1 MPNFWIK
8 KFKWADWIR
17 TNQSFKKKF
26 MIFFQGHYASISAN
40 ILHDLC
46 FFSFPRENDDTDC
59 FIKLSFAWE
68 WWHWLHKSNDNFCS
82 FSLNKPTNELP
93 LPIKLLTTAFV
104 KEKWGPKKW
113 FLLPI
118 KLLTSTFVKEI
129 ICNLQEIISNKKSV
143 IFWQNWKLL
152 RALELKS
159 LKKQTLFIL

>member
-1 MPNFWIK
+1 
-8 KFKWADWIR
+8 
-17 TNQSFKKKF
+17 
-26 MIFFQGHYASISAN
+26 MIFFQTHYASISAN

-59 FIKLSFAWE
+59 FIKLSFTWE

-118 KLLTSTFVKEI
+118 KLITTTHQTSYHCFCKGKMRP
-129 ICNLQEIISNKKSV
+129 QEMISATHQTYYHYPSN
-143 IFWQNWKLL
+143 FLPLL
-152 RALELKS
+152 L
-159 LKKQTLFIL
+159 